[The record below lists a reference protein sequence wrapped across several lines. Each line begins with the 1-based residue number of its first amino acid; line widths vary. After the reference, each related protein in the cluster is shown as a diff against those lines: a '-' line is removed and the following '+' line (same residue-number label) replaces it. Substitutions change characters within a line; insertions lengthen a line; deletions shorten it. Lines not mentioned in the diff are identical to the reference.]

1 MTLEELNTAIER
13 DIQLHESFEMIYAV
27 DGWDVNYTPDDGNT
41 VQTFHGETPVLA
53 LIACFSQIRNRRG
66 RS

>member
-13 DIQLHESFEMIYAV
+13 DIQLHELFEMVYVV

-41 VQTFHGETPVLA
+41 VQTFHGETPVAA
-53 LIACFSQIRNRRG
+53 LTACFSKVRNWRG